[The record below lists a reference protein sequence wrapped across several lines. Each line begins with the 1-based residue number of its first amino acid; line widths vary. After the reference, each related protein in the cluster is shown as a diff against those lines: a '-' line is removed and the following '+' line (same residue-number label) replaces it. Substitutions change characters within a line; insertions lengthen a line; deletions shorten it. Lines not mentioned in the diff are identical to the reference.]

1 MTSGYSADAAQD
13 ALRHLRHGRAVLVGD
28 EAQVPLHRA
37 HAELSHPEV
46 AQPRE
51 DLLVEALAV
60 CLQRRRTEVSEAGE
74 PRFRQNVHSRVRSDV
89 PVDIEV
95 FSPEIRTPLK
105 AAVDAAV
112 QACRRSE

>member
-28 EAQVPLHRA
+28 EAQVSLHRA

-60 CLQRRRTEVSEAGE
+60 CLQRRRTEVSRPENHASARTFTRVSGVTKEIARRLTSGHCGDVRQFRIAEEAS
-74 PRFRQNVHSRVRSDV
+74 NDV
-89 PVDIEV
+89 
-95 FSPEIRTPLK
+95 
-105 AAVDAAV
+105 
-112 QACRRSE
+112 